1 MSSLDDLLNNS
12 GLTSEQ
18 IGVIR
23 SLISDWQLIADLT
36 FSDLVLWVPQR
47 GDSKSWPMG
56 HQAVAQ
62 MRPTTGSTVIPY
74 DVVGSTVAWSVRP
87 ELDAVLTKDEIVRSR
102 VPITREGNTFDKEA
116 IPVRFDGQ
124 TIAVLARYS
133 NALATRTPS
142 RLELTYLQS
151 GQDLIHMLSEGL
163 YPEKSTVGDI
173 RVGDGLIR
181 TDATGRISF
190 ASPNAVSALRR
201 FGIETEIENVEL
213 GRLIF
218 DALSK
223 GAPTPVDESIIA
235 IFNGKFQR
243 ELDLERRSTSISARV
258 IPLRQKDQRIGA
270 LVLLRDI
277 TELRHR
283 ERELLSKDVTIREI
297 HHRVKNNLQTVSALL
312 RLQARRLSDPA
323 GKAALVEAERRVAAI
338 AVVHETLSNDP
349 NSEELVDLNL
359 IIDRLLRLVVDV
371 ANTAG
376 RIKFV
381 RRGEAGTLL
390 PHQATPL
397 AMVLAELFQNALEHG
412 LLQSGDELLVQIE
425 RDREQLQILVADNGV
440 GLPDNFSIE
449 ASTNLGLQ
457 IVKTLTENELRGTIS
472 LSPRASGG
480 TDALLSI
487 PLG

>member
-1 MSSLDDLLNNS
+1 MLF
-12 GLTSEQ
+12 
-18 IGVIR
+18 R
-23 SLISDWQLIADLT
+23 S
-36 FSDLVLWVPQR
+36 
-47 GDSKSWPMG
+47 
-56 HQAVAQ
+56 
-62 MRPTTGSTVIPY
+62 
-74 DVVGSTVAWSVRP
+74 
-87 ELDAVLTKDEIVRSR
+87 
-102 VPITREGNTFDKEA
+102 
-116 IPVRFDGQ
+116 
-124 TIAVLARYS
+124 
-133 NALATRTPS
+133 
-142 RLELTYLQS
+142 
-151 GQDLIHMLSEGL
+151 
-163 YPEKSTVGDI
+163 
-173 RVGDGLIR
+173 
-181 TDATGRISF
+181 
-190 ASPNAVSALRR
+190 
-201 FGIETEIENVEL
+201 ETEIENVEL
-213 GRLIF
+213 GKLIF
-218 DALSK
+218 EALSK

-371 ANTAG
+371 ANTSG